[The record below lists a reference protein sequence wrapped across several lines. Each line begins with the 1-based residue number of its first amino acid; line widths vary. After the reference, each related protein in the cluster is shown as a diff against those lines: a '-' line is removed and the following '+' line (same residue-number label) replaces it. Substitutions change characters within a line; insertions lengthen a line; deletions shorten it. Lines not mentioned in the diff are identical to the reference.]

1 MLRPEKTFK
10 YRTITVRLPAELY
23 LKLLKKANDEN
34 RSISNFIIN
43 LLLNH
48 FRGDQDGQSI

>member
-23 LKLLKKANDEN
+23 LKLLKKANDKN

-48 FRGDQDGQSI
+48 FRGDPDADHS

>member
-1 MLRPEKTFK
+1 
-10 YRTITVRLPAELY
+10 VRLPAELY